1 MSDAGRLFARAM
13 MSKLR
18 KHGVNQPAVEPAAGG
33 RADIA
38 ATSMAH
44 SKGVTMGMY
53 MPGLERSDTVEVKTL
68 NHSPTMFFKI
78 EVLIKNKTRV
88 FVEVIQRSV
97 I

>member
-1 MSDAGRLFARAM
+1 MKSDDGQTQKTR
-13 MSKLR
+13 
-18 KHGVNQPAVEPAAGG
+18 VNQPAVEPAAGG

-53 MPGLERSDTVEVKTL
+53 MPGLERSGTVEVKIL
-68 NHSPTMFFKI
+68 NHSPMFFKI
-78 EVLIKNKTRV
+78 EVLINNKTRV

-97 I
+97 ISVIFQ